1 MAEGTFLSWEEA
13 QRLALPPDA
22 TVLIPPQPEPID
34 MAAQSAGPP
43 RPRPVWLDDAFV
55 AESATRATDT
65 EVDPAAVRAAA
76 ERAAYG
82 SGPVRLLANLIAY
95 NALLEYAHSPPRPE
109 DEKKSPTVA
118 QPKPKES

>member
-43 RPRPVWLDDAFV
+43 PHPVWLDDAYV
-55 AESATRATDT
+55 AESATRVTDT

-82 SGPVRLLANLIAY
+82 PGPVRLLANLIAY
-95 NALLEYAHSPPRPE
+95 NALLEYAHSPPKPA
-109 DEKKSPTVA
+109 DEKKRTTSVEPE
-118 QPKPKES
+118 PKES